1 MGVLTL
7 SAAGAVETVTWRPGP
22 GASWGRSQ
30 HHPPP
35 PREDAGAHAGGTDV
49 GVMPVTCSYASC
61 HPRVRR
67 EVGWPMPRELFLQS
81 SPPPPSWEGGR
92 CFCESHPE
100 APAQK
105 SASSRCCPVSSRSA
119 ISPESRASVSRP
131 SARGDPQALHS
142 KALCFLQLRN
152 ILGALSS
159 YCNGAVTPCAPCVAE
174 GPLIPAVRQP
184 FPVSGLSGSHEESQE
199 ALRFASCRRAC
210 LPGQVE
216 MGGHTDPGAALIN
229 TRICVFSSVAWN
241 IFSTFASPDRQAA
254 FIQFLF
260 FNVSIRF

>member
-1 MGVLTL
+1 MEAGPRGLLGMLTASSSTSKGGRWGSRRRDRCGGHACYLFLCLSPPQGPQGGGVADAQGAL
-7 SAAGAVETVTWRPGP
+7 SAVIPAPTIV
-22 GASWGRSQ
+22 GR
-30 HHPPP
+30 
-35 PREDAGAHAGGTDV
+35 
-49 GVMPVTCSYASC
+49 
-61 HPRVRR
+61 
-67 EVGWPMPRELFLQS
+67 
-81 SPPPPSWEGGR
+81 GR

-105 SASSRCCPVSSRSA
+105 SAGSRCHPVSSRSA

-131 SARGDPQALHS
+131 SARRDPQALHS
-142 KALCFLQLRN
+142 KAPCFLQLRN

-159 YCNGAVTPCAPCVAE
+159 YCNGAVTPCDPCVAE
-174 GPLIPAVRQP
+174 GLLIPAVRQP

-199 ALRFASCRRAC
+199 ALLFASCVRAC
-210 LPGQVE
+210 SPGQVE

-260 FNVSIRF
+260 FNVSIF